1 MTRRL
6 PDRWTIRLHYPRPPK
21 GLSAN
26 DRAHWAVKHAATQ
39 EVRYEVM
46 AKVRAA
52 RIPALDRIAVDVE
65 WIVPDRRRRDSD
77 NAAPLLK
84 AIYDGIGADRGVS
97 ARIVEDDAPEFM
109 DKRGLRIVHT
119 PGSVAHFAV
128 HITDLGDAT

>member
-6 PDRWTIRLHYPRPPK
+6 PTQWSIRLHYPRPPK

-26 DRAHWAVKHAATQ
+26 DRTHWAVKHAATQ

-52 RIPALDRIAVDVE
+52 KVPALDRIAVDVE
-65 WIVPDRRRRDSD
+65 WVVPDRRRRDSD

-109 DKRGLRIVHT
+109 DKRGLRIIHV
-119 PGSVAHFAV
+119 PGSVAHFVV
-128 HITDLGDAT
+128 HITDLGEP